1 MTPPPVIAQ
10 MLTEEGIIM
19 KDTLQKFIASV
30 DVDPTTED
38 LETLFNKVRLLLL
51 LLVRYLC

>member
-10 MLTEEGIIM
+10 MLTDEGVIM
-19 KDTLQKFIASV
+19 KETLQKFIASV

-51 LLVRYLC
+51 LVRYLC